1 MASLPPSTLPTALHH
16 RPPPAAYY
24 FTRSILMC
32 IRTLEGKDQSI
43 YDAEWKGWV
52 LTGFFFLDAWLLGGW
67 WRAVAG
73 AAGPVACWTGRVA
86 GAWCF
91 SPGASP
97 HLAAHQTPP
106 TLPRLPQAL
115 RCSAWPLAA
124 CAWASAR
131 AQR

>member
-1 MASLPPSTLPTALHH
+1 MLRKTYGRDLMIAGIFKLCWTVFVIMGGEWLEKGRMAAGQWRRLLHGWLRPAAPTLVGGASSVVLPPCLSSPLPTALHR

-67 WRAVAG
+67 
-73 AAGPVACWTGRVA
+73 
-86 GAWCF
+86 
-91 SPGASP
+91 
-97 HLAAHQTPP
+97 
-106 TLPRLPQAL
+106 
-115 RCSAWPLAA
+115 
-124 CAWASAR
+124 
-131 AQR
+131 